1 MRRRPGAARN
11 EVECDIDDPPTPRG
25 LLECQLERRRVIS
38 RLNPKAATMTAAT
51 IIVRIAPGP
60 SPDAGI
66 GSSVDVGGTV
76 GSGSGVVGV
85 PAKS

>member
-1 MRRRPGAARN
+1 
-11 EVECDIDDPPTPRG
+11 
-25 LLECQLERRRVIS
+25 
-38 RLNPKAATMTAAT
+38 MTAAT
-51 IIVRIAPGP
+51 TIARTAPGP